1 MATTST
7 ASAVRAE
14 SLNGRLP
21 IPKDERPYKS
31 YYIGIS
37 VFFSFGVAT
46 WGFLTGGFLGTLAN
60 FPLGISAFFAGQ
72 LIGIA
77 VGAFGVGLIC
87 NRFGIEMIDAIK
99 GTYGPRGSWIVLA
112 ASLINFLGWIYIL
125 MVLAGQSVG
134 NIVDEMFGISNPR
147 LVVGVACAAALL
159 TSIAVASRG
168 PGALASLAGWVAPSL
183 VVMSLV
189 MLVLLL
195 NRFGAGL
202 LTMEPTTPV
211 EDLQTN
217 YVLIIEYGLAFGLSY
232 WVTMGAVC
240 RLFPRARVATVSV
253 LTGWGVLSTV
263 VIGVA
268 MLSGLALGSG
278 DPTDWMIPL
287 AGKVG
292 GIIALL
298 FVAIANVS
306 SMVGMLYILGVQA
319 QQFRW
324 ARNMNFGLLLAIFA
338 LPGGILFMVSPSLLM
353 DNYGVFLGY
362 NAVVF
367 APVAAVVLVDFLV
380 LRRQRLEVRDLF
392 IENASSRYWFWGGV
406 NPAAIASVAAGC
418 VLYVWIFNP
427 VTGVSG
433 DVFRYAT
440 ATLPTLA
447 VSGMLYFLLM
457 RYLVIPAGRGH
468 YESPSAEL
476 PRARQEATTATVG
489 RITDTETPQVS
500 Q

>member
-7 ASAVRAE
+7 SSAVRAE
-14 SLNGRLP
+14 SLSGRLP
-21 IPKDERPYKS
+21 IPRGERPYNS

-60 FPLGISAFFAGQ
+60 FPLGITAFFAGQ
-72 LIGIA
+72 IVGVA
-77 VGAFGVGLIC
+77 VGAFSIGLIC

-99 GTYGPRGSWIVLA
+99 GTYGPRGSRIVLA
-112 ASLINFLGWIYIL
+112 ASLINFLGWTYIL

-134 NIVDEMFGISNPR
+134 NILNAMLGIPNSR
-147 LVVGVACAAALL
+147 AVVGIACAIVLLL
-159 TSIAVASRG
+159 TITIASQG

-189 MLVLLL
+189 MLFLLL
-195 NRFGAGL
+195 HRFGTGIF
-202 LTMEPTTPV
+202 TMAPATPV

-217 YVLIIEYGLAFGLSY
+217 YVLIVEYGLAFGLSY

-263 VIGVA
+263 VIAVA

-292 GIIALL
+292 GAIALL
-298 FVAIANVS
+298 FVVIANVS

-324 ARNMNFGLLLAIFA
+324 ARKINFGILVALLA
-338 LPGGILFMVSPSLLM
+338 LPGGILFSLLPSLLM

-362 NAVVF
+362 NAVIF
-367 APVAAVVLVDFLV
+367 GPVAAVVLVDYLV
-380 LRRQRLEVRDLF
+380 LRRQRLELRDLF
-392 IENASSRYWFWGGV
+392 DETASSRYWFWGGV
-406 NPAAIASVAAGC
+406 NPAAIASVLVGC

-427 VTGVSG
+427 VTGATG
-433 DVFRYAT
+433 GVFLYMT
-440 ATLPTLA
+440 ATLPTLV
-447 VSGMLYFLLM
+447 VSGLLYFVLM
-457 RYLVIPAGRGH
+457 RFVVIPAGRGH
-468 YESPSAEL
+468 YEAQV
-476 PRARQEATTATVG
+476 ARRVQASEGV
-489 RITDTETPQVS
+489 
-500 Q
+500 